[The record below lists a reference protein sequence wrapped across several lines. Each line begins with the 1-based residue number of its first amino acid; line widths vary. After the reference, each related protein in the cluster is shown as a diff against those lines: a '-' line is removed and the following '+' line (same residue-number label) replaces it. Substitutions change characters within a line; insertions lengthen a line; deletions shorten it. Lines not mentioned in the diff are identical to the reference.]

1 MLFGLGQD
9 RPHQGDEVL
18 GEAECWLPR
27 PVVLQDGQSQFG
39 QMVEGDVLDIAVWKD
54 EALTRSC
61 VVRPD
66 GAISFPL
73 IGDVQAAGRTV
84 SHLRKEIKERI
95 ARYVPGA
102 VLSVG
107 VQQVNSMII
116 YVIGKVNTPGR
127 IVLNC
132 NVDVLQALASAGGLN
147 IFAKGNSIRIFRHEK
162 KDKKTVIFPFEYD
175 KVVDGKRP
183 EQNIR
188 LQRGDVIVVP

>member
-1 MLFGLGQD
+1 MWAAAPKPVAGSLGTETGTAAGLDKKGYIIG
-9 RPHQGDEVL
+9 PGDI
-18 GEAECWLPR
+18 
-27 PVVLQDGQSQFG
+27 
-39 QMVEGDVLDIAVWKD
+39 LDIAVWKD